1 MSTTFDPNGVGVKN
15 GNFIGLPYTYENAN
29 IILIPVPWDSTVSY
43 RAGTSAAPANILEAS
58 TQLDLFDPHLPDA
71 WKAGIYFMP
80 VSEMLQQLNT
90 ETRSIASEVI
100 DFWESGQ
107 SKQADSTV
115 VANLE
120 LVNSHCEIM
129 NNWVYETTKKA
140 LTDGKLVGLIG
151 GDHSTP
157 LGYYKA
163 LSEVF
168 PSFGILQ
175 IDAHQDLRN
184 AYEGFTYSHASIFY
198 NALQIKSL
206 SKLVQIGIRD
216 YCDEENE
223 LVQAAGGRVVVYH
236 DHKIRRWVFEG
247 TPFGALV
254 ENIIEQLPH
263 EVYISFDIDGL
274 DPALCPGTGTPVPG
288 GFSYAE
294 VIYLFTKIVDSGRRI
309 IGFDLVEVGGE
320 NEWDGNVG
328 ARIVYKLANLMYKS
342 KDQ

>member
-29 IILIPVPWDSTVSY
+29 IVLIPVPWDSTVSY

-80 VSEMLQQLNT
+80 VSEMLQHLNT
-90 ETRSIASEVI
+90 KTRSIASEVI

-216 YCDEENE
+216 YCEEENE
-223 LVQAAGGRVVVYH
+223 LVLAAGGRVVVYH